1 MGLPRR
7 QVLAAAR
14 PTLRLS
20 FQRVPCGSALA
31 PTVGMNITA
40 ISNLLPTLLQTSNS
54 SATGQTSQT
63 SLDPST
69 ASDTSISPLARFLSL
84 LQQLQQEDPNKFKQ
98 VVSGIADRL
107 RELAKTAAANGNSSQ
122 ADQINKLA
130 DQFQNAAKDGQ
141 LPTAQDLEQAGL
153 SIHHHHGRHHHGQE
167 SAANLLSQFEQQA
180 SDSNSNSLLTSILG
194 SSTDSA
200 A

>member
-1 MGLPRR
+1 
-7 QVLAAAR
+7 
-14 PTLRLS
+14 
-20 FQRVPCGSALA
+20 
-31 PTVGMNITA
+31 MNITA

-167 SAANLLSQFEQQA
+167 SAANLLSQFQQQA

>member
-1 MGLPRR
+1 
-7 QVLAAAR
+7 
-14 PTLRLS
+14 
-20 FQRVPCGSALA
+20 
-31 PTVGMNITA
+31 MNITA

-69 ASDTSISPLARFLSL
+69 ASDASISPLARFLSL

-107 RELAKTAAANGNSSQ
+107 RELAKTAAANGNSTQ

-153 SIHHHHGRHHHGQE
+153 SIHHHHGRHHHGQAG
-167 SAANLLSQFEQQA
+167 AADLLSQFQQQA